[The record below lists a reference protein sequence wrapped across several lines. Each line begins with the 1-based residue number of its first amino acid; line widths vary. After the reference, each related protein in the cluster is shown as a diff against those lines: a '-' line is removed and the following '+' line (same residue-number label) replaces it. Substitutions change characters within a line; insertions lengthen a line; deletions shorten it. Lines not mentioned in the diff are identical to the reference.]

1 MRWLMPGA
9 WPSSTCC
16 SLASSANRVEAFSYF
31 AVWWSSRLRNGPGR
45 CEVFGA
51 AGRGGGRRVG
61 GLCCRGLRIPL
72 PAIHAPLRFLVDRPG
87 HAAIHAGPLAQQ
99 RLVQL
104 GIVRQLGHGF
114 FVFRRTAVEQAAQWA
129 RQVRGFPGPGQGGRL
144 CRRLRRGFCVR
155 CRGTRR
161 GGGGTGE
168 KPGKREGAHWESPGW
183 AAVRSIHSMASAY
196 LGSLDFASACTSAAT
211 KRRIQKR
218 RRSARSRE
226 LTEFE
231 TIQFPLSARLGGAL
245 HLHGERHAPGFAL
258 RDVLDDRQLF
268 RQP

>member
-51 AGRGGGRRVG
+51 SGRGPRSARGRPVLPRAADSTARYPCASSLPGGPPGSCGHSCRAAGPAAPGATRYRPTAWPWFFRISPYGCRAGRAMG
-61 GLCCRGLRIPL
+61 
-72 PAIHAPLRFLVDRPG
+72 PAGSRSS
-87 HAAIHAGPLAQQ
+87 GP
-99 RLVQL
+99 
-104 GIVRQLGHGF
+104 
-114 FVFRRTAVEQAAQWA
+114 WA
-129 RQVRGFPGPGQGGRL
+129 RRAAVPPAPAWLL
-144 CRRLRRGFCVR
+144 CAVPWYATWRWWYWRK
-155 CRGTRR
+155 TWEKR
-161 GGGGTGE
+161 GGALGV
-168 KPGKREGAHWESPGW
+168 SGW